1 MSTRSK
7 ITVAACLLIVA
18 LSTNAVS
25 AAPQRASATDGV
37 LGKIERIVKQIRKIL
52 LPNPLDDPSFPKP

>member
-7 ITVAACLLIVA
+7 ITVAACLLVVA
-18 LSTNAVS
+18 LTTNVAS
-25 AAPQRASATDGV
+25 AAPQRTSTQGGV
-37 LGKIERIVKQIRKIL
+37 LGKIEQLVKQIRKIL

>member
-18 LSTNAVS
+18 LSTNVAS
-25 AAPQRASATDGV
+25 AAPQRAGAPDG
-37 LGKIERIVKQIRKIL
+37 LFGKIERIVKQIRKIL
-52 LPNPLDDPSFPKP
+52 HPLDDPSFPKP